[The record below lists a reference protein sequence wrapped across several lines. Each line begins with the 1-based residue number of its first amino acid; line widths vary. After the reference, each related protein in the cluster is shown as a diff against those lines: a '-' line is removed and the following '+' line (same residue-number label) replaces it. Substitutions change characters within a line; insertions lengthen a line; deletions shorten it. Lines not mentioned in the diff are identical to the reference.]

1 MIIVAVKYMV
11 NKGLRNEVLEMAQ
24 EAVAETRKESGNIEY
39 SVYPSLENEQEIFV
53 FEVWES
59 MEHLQAHI
67 KSPHMV
73 KFSENRKTYVVEGSY
88 KLSLYKGEP
97 ISL

>member
-1 MIIVAVKYMV
+1 M
-11 NKGLRNEVLEMAQ
+11 
-24 EAVAETRKESGNIEY
+24 
-39 SVYPSLENEQEIFV
+39 FV

-67 KSPHMV
+67 KSAHMV
-73 KFSENRKTYVVEGSY
+73 KFSESRKPFVVEGSY
-88 KLSLYKGEP
+88 KLSLYKSEP

>member
-11 NKGLRNEVLEMAQ
+11 NKGIRNEVLEMAK
-24 EAVAETRKESGNIEY
+24 EAVVETRKEQGNIEY
-39 SVYPSLENEQEIFV
+39 TVYPSLENDQEIFV
-53 FEVWES
+53 FEVWDS

-67 KSPHMV
+67 KTPHMV
-73 KFSENRKTYVVEGSY
+73 KFAEKRKPLVVEGSY

-97 ISL
+97 VSL

>member
-11 NKGLRNEVLEMAQ
+11 NKGLRDQVLEMAK
-24 EAVAETRKESGNIEY
+24 EAVTETRKEQGNIEY
-39 SVYPSLENEQEIFV
+39 TVYPSLENDQEIFV
-53 FEVWES
+53 FEVWDS

-73 KFSENRKTYVVEGSY
+73 KFSESRKPFVVEGSY

-97 ISL
+97 VSL